1 MLYWLLVPLRDYISF
16 LNVFRYITVRTA
28 LAGITALLL
37 SLLLGP
43 LLIRLL
49 KKHQIGEEIRELGP
63 ESHRAKQGTPTM
75 GGFLIIACTLIPTLL
90 WADLYNTYVWLA
102 VGTMLLF
109 GALGFWDDYLQVK
122 KKKPKGL
129 IARRKFIWQIVLAGV
144 AGIVLLYLGARGDF
158 SLNLSVPFF
167 KTFTP
172 YLGFFYF
179 PWILFIITASS
190 NAVNLADGL
199 DGLAIGLALISVASF
214 STICYIAGDARW
226 SGLLLIPRVPLAAE
240 LTIFLGAIG
249 AISLLV
255 GGIGIMN
262 IMLVSVTERT
272 REIGLRKAV
281 GAHDSDILLQ
291 FLVEA
296 LVLCFLGGVIGV
308 GLAYGIAALFER
320 IPALTIVVMIQPD
333 SLVLALSFSLLAG
346 LVFGIYPAMRAT
358 QLDPIE
364 ALRSE

>member
-1 MLYWLLVPLRDYISF
+1 MLYWLLVPLRDSISF

-37 SLLLGP
+37 SLVLGP
-43 LLIRLL
+43 MLIRQL

-90 WADLYNTYVWLA
+90 WADLYNIYVWLGM
-102 VGTMLLF
+102 GTMLLF
-109 GALGFWDDYLQVK
+109 GALGFWDDYLQSKLK
-122 KKKPKGL
+122 KTKGL
-129 IARRKFIWQIVLAGV
+129 IARRKFIWQIILAGI

-158 SLNLSVPFF
+158 PFF

-214 STICYIAGDARW
+214 TTICYIAGDARW

-240 LTIFLGAIG
+240 LTIFLGAMAG
-249 AISLLV
+249 ACLGFLWYNCHPAELFMGDTGALSLGATV
-255 GGIGIMN
+255 GVVAIM
-262 IMLVSVTERT
+262 IKQEFLLFMVAGVFILEELSV
-272 REIGLRKAV
+272 
-281 GAHDSDILLQ
+281 LLQ
-291 FLVEA
+291 VGYFKLS
-296 LVLCFLGGVIGV
+296 GGKRIFKMAPLHHHFELIGWSESKIV
-308 GLAYGIAALFER
+308 VRFWIAAIVF
-320 IPALTIVVMIQPD
+320 AL
-333 SLVLALSFSLLAG
+333 FSLTTLK
-346 LVFGIYPAMRAT
+346 IR
-358 QLDPIE
+358 
-364 ALRSE
+364 